1 MPSASLNARS
11 SNCVST
17 SGGGGRGGRERGGLR
32 CWARGW
38 GDGEEYV
45 AGNEAKMS
53 CIAPACV
60 HAIPW
65 LL

>member
-1 MPSASLNARS
+1 MPSASLNARC

-17 SGGGGRGGRERGGLR
+17 SGSGGRGGPECGGVAMLGE
-32 CWARGW
+32 GW
-38 GDGEEYV
+38 GDGGEYV

-60 HAIPW
+60 HAIPR